1 MKWDCKVSKVCD
13 DMFVWETKLFC
24 VVNNFHYFS
33 SLVLSGDGN
42 IGIEEYRQD
51 CVKRMAYSDIKQL
64 DEAYAKLAGVIT
76 LSYFILHLLTT
87 DILIINM

>member
-64 DEAYAKLAGVIT
+64 DEAYAKLAGLIT
-76 LSYFILHLLTT
+76 LSYFILHQKR
-87 DILIINM
+87 